1 MAYGSGLL
9 VICAPGDVE
18 VYFDC
23 LLVRKVIVVQV
34 YWLHVHQVTLR
45 FFIYLLVRKV
55 IIIQVYWLRA
65 HQVTLR
71 FTSFHFRFIL
81 CLLCQLFMMCV
92 NWNVHAYTS

>member
-45 FFIYLLVRKV
+45 FSQGLYYVCYV
-55 IIIQVYWLRA
+55 SY
-65 HQVTLR
+65 
-71 FTSFHFRFIL
+71 S
-81 CLLCQLFMMCV
+81 
-92 NWNVHAYTS
+92 